1 MLVWVSIATSDAPTK
16 RVKGR
21 MPQTSAAVIGSSV
34 VFRFAYFLSVST
46 TVVQFA
52 SPGDASAWVE
62 ANRLP
67 DD

>member
-16 RVKGR
+16 RVRGR
-21 MPQTSAAVIGSSV
+21 IPLASAAVVGNSV

-52 SPGDASAWVE
+52 SPTDASAWVE